1 MALISK
7 DSWRSLQSLIVQKK
21 TIPDFFLRFLT
32 PDKARELLL
41 LASKSENIVFPNQL
55 RQYSASLSV
64 RKKIATVV
72 VKSRKEEPKKA
83 KKKKKAKKLL
93 RQMPRGSLMK
103 KPDNAAADSYFEQRR
118 LFGGE
123 GTSIRAY
130 SGGLPSLGKRK

>member
-21 TIPDFFLRFLT
+21 TIPDFFLGFLT

-55 RQYSASLSV
+55 RQYSDALSAK
-64 RKKIATVV
+64 KKIATVV
-72 VKSRKEEPKKA
+72 VKSRKEDPKKA
-83 KKKKKAKKLL
+83 KKKKAKKLL
-93 RQMPRGSLMK
+93 RQMPRGSLK
-103 KPDNAAADSYFEQRR
+103 REPDLAAADRYFEQRS
-118 LFGGE
+118 LYGGE

>member
-21 TIPDFFLRFLT
+21 TIPDFFLGFLT

-55 RQYSASLSV
+55 RQYSEALSAK
-64 RKKIATVV
+64 KKIATVV
-72 VKSRKEEPKKA
+72 IKSRKKDPKRA
-83 KKKKKAKKLL
+83 KKKKAKKSLQ
-93 RQMPRGSLMK
+93 QMPGGPLMRE
-103 KPDNAAADSYFEQRR
+103 PDLAAAERYFEQRR